1 MAELLKDVFD
11 RKFIKSLAA
20 DLKESYHKFDET
32 LFIKGVFTKDW
43 PEKALKQRMRHI
55 SENMQCC
62 LPSDYKKA
70 ISLLKPV
77 SDKYSE
83 LQHLIFPDFIELCG
97 IDDLSTSINA
107 MEYFTEKSSSE
118 FPIRFFII
126 KYEKQMLAQMKKW
139 AKSNNEHLRRLA
151 SEGCRPRLPWAIGL
165 PKYKNDPGA
174 ILPILETLK
183 EDESEYVRRSVA
195 NNLND
200 ISKDNPSVV
209 IKIAKKWKGLE
220 LGPETDKLIK
230 HGCRTLLKQGEPKTI
245 KLFGFREPKDIQ
257 VKKFKVTKEINMGE
271 EIEFAFTLNTDKKK
285 LGLLRI
291 EYIIEFVR
299 QNNKTGK
306 KVFKISEGDY
316 AEPERKITKKY
327 SFKPISTRKYYV
339 GKHSVSVVVNGIVLS
354 TKSFNIKNN
363 N

>member
-1 MAELLKDVFD
+1 MTELLKNVFD
-11 RKFIKSLAA
+11 RKFIKSLA
-20 DLKESYHKFDET
+20 DNLKQSYPKFDET
-32 LFIKGVFTKDW
+32 VFIKGIFTQDW

-55 SENMQCC
+55 SENMQRG

-77 SDKYSE
+77 SNKYTGLE
-83 LQHLIFPDFIELCG
+83 HMVFPDFIELCG
-97 IDDLSTSINA
+97 IDDLPTSIEA
-107 MEYFTEKSSSE
+107 MEHFTENSSSE

-139 AKSNNEHLRRLA
+139 ANSKNEHLRRLA

-165 PKYKNDPGA
+165 PKYKDNPSA

-200 ISKDNPSVV
+200 ISKDNPKVV
-209 IKIAKKWKGLE
+209 IEIAKKWKGLS
-220 LGPETDKLIK
+220 PETDKLVK
-230 HGCRTLLKQGEPKTI
+230 HGCRTLLKQGDQKTI

-257 VKKFKVTKEINMGE
+257 LKKFKVTKEIKMGE
-271 EIEFAFTLNTDKKK
+271 EIEFAFTLNTDKKR
-285 LGLLRI
+285 LGLLRV

-306 KVFKISEGDY
+306 KVFKISEGRY
-316 AEPERKITKKY
+316 AENERNITKKH
-327 SFKPISTRKYYV
+327 SFKPISTRKYYA
-339 GKHSVSVVVNGIVLS
+339 GKHSISVVVNGIVLS
-354 TKSFNIKNN
+354 TKKFIVNN
-363 N
+363 K

>member
-20 DLKESYHKFDET
+20 DLKESYPRFDKT
-32 LFIKGVFTKDW
+32 VFIKAVFTKDW

-70 ISLLKPV
+70 ISLLKRV
-77 SDKYSE
+77 SDNYSE

-97 IDDLSTSINA
+97 IDDLSTSIDA
-107 MEYFTEKSSSE
+107 MAYFTEKSSSE

-126 KYEKQMLAQMKKW
+126 KYEKQMLTQMKKW
-139 AKSNNEHLRRLA
+139 AKSKNEHRRRLA
-151 SEGCRPRLPWAIGL
+151 SEGCRPRLPWAIAL
-165 PKYKNDPGA
+165 PKYKNDPSA
-174 ILPILETLK
+174 ILPILESLK

-200 ISKDNPSVV
+200 ISKDNPNVV
-209 IKIAKKWKGLE
+209 IEIAKKWKGIS
-220 LGPETDKLIK
+220 PETDKLVK
-230 HGCRTLLKQGEPKTI
+230 HGCRTLLKQGEPKII
-245 KLFGFREPKDIQ
+245 KLFGFREPKDIE
-257 VKKFKVTKEINMGE
+257 VKKFKVTKEIKMGE
-271 EIEFAFTLNTDKKK
+271 EIEFAFTLNTNKKK

-306 KVFKISEGDY
+306 KVFKISEGHY
-316 AEPERKITKKY
+316 AENERMITKKH
-327 SFKPISTRKYYV
+327 SFRPISTRKYYV
-339 GKHSVSVVVNGIVLS
+339 GQHSVSIVVNGIVLS
-354 TKSFNIKNN
+354 TKKFIIKNK
-363 N
+363 

>member
-1 MAELLKDVFD
+1 MAELLKDVFN
-11 RKFIKSLAA
+11 RKFIKKLAA
-20 DLKESYHKFDET
+20 DLKESYPKFDET
-32 LFIKGVFTKDW
+32 VFIKAIFSKDW
-43 PEKALKQRMRHI
+43 KEKALKQRMRHI
-55 SENMQCC
+55 SENMQCG
-62 LPSDYKKA
+62 LPSNYKKA

-77 SDKYSE
+77 SDNYSE

-97 IDDLSTSINA
+97 IDDLSTSIEA

-126 KYEKQMLAQMKKW
+126 QYEKQMLAQMKKW
-139 AKSNNEHLRRLA
+139 AKSKNEHLRRLA

-165 PKYKNDPGA
+165 PKYKKDPSA

-200 ISKDNPSVV
+200 ISKDNPNVA
-209 IKIAKKWKGLE
+209 IEIAKKWKGLS
-220 LGPETDKLIK
+220 PETDKLVK
-230 HGCRTLLKQGEPKTI
+230 HGCRTLLKQGDPKTI

-257 VKKFKVTKEINMGE
+257 IKKFKVTKEIKMGD

-285 LGLLRI
+285 LGLLRV
-291 EYIIEFVR
+291 EYIIEFAR

-306 KVFKISEGDY
+306 KVFKISEGQY
-316 AEPERKITKKY
+316 AENERNITKKH

-339 GKHSVSVVVNGIVLS
+339 GNHSVSVVVNGIVLS
-354 TKSFNIKNN
+354 TKRFIINN
-363 N
+363 K

>member
-20 DLKESYHKFDET
+20 DLKDSYPKFDEA
-32 LFIKGVFTKDW
+32 LFIKAIFTKDW
-43 PEKALKQRMRHI
+43 QEKALKQRIRHI

-77 SDKYSE
+77 SDNYSE

-97 IDDLSTSINA
+97 IDDLSTSIDA

-126 KYEKQMLAQMKKW
+126 KYEKQILAQMKKW
-139 AKSNNEHLRRLA
+139 AKSKNEHLRRLA
-151 SEGCRPRLPWAIGL
+151 SEGCRPRLPWAIAL
-165 PKYKNDPGA
+165 PKYKKDPSA
-174 ILPILETLK
+174 ILPILEILK

-200 ISKDNPSVV
+200 ISKDNPKVV
-209 IKIAKKWKGLE
+209 IEIARKWKGISQ
-220 LGPETDKLIK
+220 ETDKLVK
-230 HGCRTLLKQGEPKTI
+230 HSCHTLLKQGNPKTI

-257 VKKFKVTKEINMGE
+257 VKKLKVTKEIKMGE

-299 QNNKTGK
+299 QNNKVGK
-306 KVFKISEGDY
+306 KVFKISEGRY
-316 AEPERKITKKY
+316 AESERNIIKKH
-327 SFKPISTRKYYV
+327 SFKPISTRKYYA
-339 GKHSVSVVVNGIVLS
+339 GKHSVSIIINGKELA
-354 TKSFNIKNN
+354 KSNFIIEL
-363 N
+363 

>member
-1 MAELLKDVFD
+1 MAELLKNIFD
-11 RKFIKSLAA
+11 RKFIKKLAA
-20 DLKESYHKFDET
+20 DLKDSYPDFDET
-32 LFIKGVFTKDW
+32 AFIKGIFTKDW
-43 PEKALKQRMRHI
+43 PDKALKQRMRHI

-62 LPSDYKKA
+62 LPADYKKA

-77 SDKYSE
+77 SDKYTGLE
-83 LQHLIFPDFIELCG
+83 HMVFPDFIELCG
-97 IDDLSTSINA
+97 IDDISTSIDA

-126 KYEKQMLAQMKKW
+126 KYEKQMLTQMKVW
-139 AKSNNEHLRRLA
+139 AKSKNEHLRRLA

-165 PKYKNDPGA
+165 PKYKNDPST
-174 ILPILETLK
+174 IIPILETLK

-200 ISKDNPSVV
+200 ISKDNPKVV
-209 IKIAKKWKGLE
+209 IEIVKKWKGLD

-230 HGCRTLLKQGEPKTI
+230 HGCRTLLKQGNPKII
-245 KLFGFREPKDIQ
+245 KLFGFRVPKDVQ
-257 VKKFKVTKEINMGE
+257 VKKFKITKEIKMGG
-271 EIEFAFTLNTDKKK
+271 EIEFEFTLNTDKKK

-291 EYIIEFVR
+291 EYIVEFVR

-316 AEPERKITKKY
+316 SESERKVVKKH
-327 SFKPISTRKYYV
+327 SFKPISTRKYYS
-339 GKHSVSVVVNGIVLS
+339 GKHFVSVVVNGISLS
-354 TKSFNIKNN
+354 NKSFVIHK
-363 N
+363 

>member
-1 MAELLKDVFD
+1 MAELLKDVFNI
-11 RKFIKSLAA
+11 KFIKKLSA
-20 DLKESYHKFDET
+20 DLKGSYPKFDEA
-32 LFIKGVFTKDW
+32 LFIKGVLTKDW

-55 SENMQCC
+55 SENMQSC

-77 SDKYSE
+77 SDNYSGLE
-83 LQHLIFPDFIELCG
+83 HMIFPDFIELCG
-97 IDDLSTSINA
+97 IDDLSASVEA
-107 MEYFTEKSSSE
+107 MEYFTENSSSE

-139 AKSNNEHLRRLA
+139 AKSKNEHHRRLA

-165 PKYKNDPGA
+165 PKYKKDPIA
-174 ILPILETLK
+174 ILPILEALK
-183 EDESEYVRRSVA
+183 KDESEYVRRSVA

-200 ISKDNPSVV
+200 ISKDNPKVV
-209 IKIAKKWKGLE
+209 IEIAKTWKGLS
-220 LGPETDKLIK
+220 PETDKLIK
-230 HGCRTLLKQGEPKTI
+230 HGCRTLLKQGDPKTI

-257 VKKFKVTKEINMGE
+257 IEKFKVTKEIKMGE
-271 EIEFAFTLNTDKKK
+271 EIEFSFTLNTDKKK

-306 KVFKISEGDY
+306 KVFKVSEGRYDE
-316 AEPERKITKKY
+316 AERKIIKKH
-327 SFKPISTRKYYV
+327 SFKPISTRKYYT
-339 GKHSVSVVVNGIVLS
+339 GKHSISVVVNGIVLS
-354 TKSFNIKNN
+354 TKRFVINN
-363 N
+363 K

>member
-1 MAELLKDVFD
+1 MAELLKDVFN
-11 RKFIKSLAA
+11 RKFIKKLSA
-20 DLKESYHKFDET
+20 DLKGSYPKFDEA
-32 LFIKGVFTKDW
+32 LFIKGALTKDW

-55 SENMQCC
+55 SENMKSC

-77 SDKYSE
+77 SDNYSGLE
-83 LQHLIFPDFIELCG
+83 HMIFPDFIELCG
-97 IDDLSTSINA
+97 IDDLSASIEA
-107 MEYFTEKSSSE
+107 MEYFTENSSSE

-139 AKSNNEHLRRLA
+139 AKSKNEHHRRLA

-165 PKYKNDPGA
+165 PKYKKDPIA
-174 ILPILETLK
+174 ILPILEALK
-183 EDESEYVRRSVA
+183 NDESEYVRRSVA

-200 ISKDNPSVV
+200 ISKDNPKVV
-209 IKIAKKWKGLE
+209 IEIAKTWKGLS
-220 LGPETDKLIK
+220 PETDKLIK
-230 HGCRTLLKQGEPKTI
+230 HGCRTLLKQGDPKTI

-257 VKKFKVTKEINMGE
+257 IKKFKVTKEIKMGE
-271 EIEFAFTLNTDKKK
+271 EIEFSFTLNTDKKK

-306 KVFKISEGDY
+306 KVFKVSEGRYDE
-316 AEPERKITKKY
+316 AERKIIKKH
-327 SFKPISTRKYYV
+327 SFQPISTRKYYT
-339 GKHSVSVVVNGIVLS
+339 GKHSISVVVNGIVLS
-354 TKSFNIKNN
+354 TKRFVINN
-363 N
+363 K

>member
-1 MAELLKDVFD
+1 MAELLKDVFN

-20 DLKESYHKFDET
+20 DLKENYPKFNEAV
-32 LFIKGVFTKDW
+32 FIKSVFTKDW
-43 PEKALKQRMRHI
+43 KEKALKQRMRHI
-55 SENMQCC
+55 SENMQSC

-77 SDKYSE
+77 SDKHSD

-97 IDDLSTSINA
+97 IDDLSTSIDA

-126 KYEKQMLAQMKKW
+126 KYEKQMLTQMKKW
-139 AKSNNEHLRRLA
+139 SKSKNEHLRRLA
-151 SEGCRPRLPWAIGL
+151 SEGCRPRLPWAIAL
-165 PKYKNDPGA
+165 PKYKNDPSA

-183 EDESEYVRRSVA
+183 KDESEYVRRSVA

-200 ISKDNPSVV
+200 ISKDNPEVV
-209 IKIAKKWKGLE
+209 IEIAKKWKGIS
-220 LGPETDKLIK
+220 PETDKLIK
-230 HGCRTLLKQGEPKTI
+230 HGCRTLLKQGESKII

-257 VKKFKVTKEINMGE
+257 VKKFKVTKEIKMGD
-271 EIEFAFTLNTDKKK
+271 EIEFDFSLKTTKKK
-285 LGLLRI
+285 LGKLRI

-299 QNNKTGK
+299 QNNKVGK

-316 AEPERKITKKY
+316 AETERNITKKH
-327 SFKPISTRKYYV
+327 SFKPISTRKYYA

-354 TKSFNIKNN
+354 TKRFNINN
-363 N
+363 K